1 MLYALVRLAPSP
13 PASTAR
19 LPGPG
24 EDLPISHRIG
34 AGVDDPVALYV
45 KALGIGIAIAAPVGP
60 MSLLCMRRSLVQGP
74 RYGLATGVGIAIGD
88 GAYALVAALGLAS
101 VSRFMLAHDR
111 PLHFAA
117 GLFLLYLGAKAFVTR
132 DISDT
137 GDTART
143 PRSVSWPSALTSASL
158 LTLTNPP
165 TIIMFAAVFTA
176 LAPRTGFSLETALLT
191 VTGVFTGSLLW
202 WCGLV
207 AAISGLRRM
216 IGATI
221 RRWIDRIA
229 GAILS
234 AFGAVEVKVA
244 VS

>member
-1 MLYALVRLAPSP
+1 
-13 PASTAR
+13 
-19 LPGPG
+19 
-24 EDLPISHRIG
+24 
-34 AGVDDPVALYV
+34 VDIYPVALYL

-88 GAYALVAALGLAS
+88 GTYALVAALGLAG

-111 PLHFAA
+111 PLHLVA

-132 DISDT
+132 DRGEAPLT
-137 GDTART
+137 L
-143 PRSVSWPSALTSASL
+143 RSASWPAALTSASL

-176 LAPRTGFSLETALLT
+176 LAPRSGFSLGTALLT

-207 AAISGLRRM
+207 SAISGLRHM
-216 IGATI
+216 IGATT
-221 RRWIDRIA
+221 RRWIDRMA

>member
-1 MLYALVRLAPSP
+1 MYPVPLYL
-13 PASTAR
+13 
-19 LPGPG
+19 
-24 EDLPISHRIG
+24 
-34 AGVDDPVALYV
+34 
-45 KALGIGIAIAAPVGP
+45 KALGIGMAIAAPVGP

-88 GAYALVAALGLAS
+88 GAYALVAALGLAG
-101 VSRFMLAHDR
+101 VSKFMLAHDR
-111 PLHFAA
+111 PLHLAA
-117 GLFLLYLGAKAFVTR
+117 GLFLLYLGVKALVTR
-132 DISDT
+132 DT
-137 GDTART
+137 GDTSRA
-143 PRSVSWPSALTSASL
+143 PRSASWPSALTSATL

-176 LAPRTGFSLETALLT
+176 LAPRSGFSLGTALLT

-207 AAISGLRRM
+207 ITISGLRRM

-221 RRWIDRIA
+221 RLWIDRTA
-229 GAILS
+229 GAVLS
-234 AFGAVEVKVA
+234 AFGALEVKGA